1 MQFLTTPPFRGRA
14 RAPFLLLVA
23 MTACGTLGMHVII
36 PALPATARALGMSIG
51 TAQLTITLYL
61 IGLAIGQ
68 LLYGPVS
75 DRFGRRP
82 VLLVGLSLFTGAS
95 VVTALAPNA
104 SVLIAA
110 RILQSVGGCAGLV
123 LGRAAVR
130 DGATADKAAGQLALL
145 TLVMAMVPAIAPA
158 IGGFLTAYIDWRASY
173 VLLAVFGG
181 ATLVAC
187 GLLMPET
194 FTPRGGASGRSMVT
208 AYVRL
213 LRSRRFLGYAVGGA
227 CSTTAFYGF
236 MSASPFIL
244 EGLLHQSTQRVGLYY
259 LLLMGGVAAGSFG
272 ANRLAGRVPVR
283 TALRIANGVGI
294 CGAALFALADLAGI
308 CIGGDGCGAG
318 LPVHGGGG
326 DGEPVRAGGVG
337 QRQSASDRGGVG
349 DVRVRPD
356 GIRDAVHSGGGD
368 VASGRRISG
377 RDGAA
382 GIGAAGAGGDVDGC
396 ASGATAIISRARS
409 TPKAFSP

>member
-1 MQFLTTPPFRGRA
+1 MRFLTTPLLRGRV

-95 VVTALAPNA
+95 IVTAVAPNA
-104 SVLIAA
+104 PVLIAA
-110 RILQSVGGCAGLV
+110 RILQSIGGCAGLV

-158 IGGFLTAYIDWRASY
+158 IGGYITAYIGWRASY
-173 VLLAVFGG
+173 VLLAGFGG

-187 GLLMPET
+187 ALLMPET
-194 FTPRGGASGRSMVT
+194 LSQYGASRRSMVT

-213 LRSRRFLGYAVGGA
+213 LRSPRFLGYAVGGA

-236 MSASPFIL
+236 MSASPFIF
-244 EGLLHQSTQRVGLYY
+244 ETQLHQPTQRVGLYY
-259 LLLMGGVAAGSFG
+259 LFLMLGVAAGSFG
-272 ANRLAGRVPVR
+272 ANRVAGLLPVHK
-283 TALRIANGVGI
+283 ALRIANGMGI
-294 CGAALFALADLAGI
+294 LGAALFALADVTNVLSVVTVVAPVSLFMVGAGMASPFALAGSVSVNPQ
-308 CIGGDGCGAG
+308 A
-318 LPVHGGGG
+318 
-326 DGEPVRAGGVG
+326 
-337 QRQSASDRGGVG
+337 
-349 DVRVRPD
+349 
-356 GIRDAVHSGGGD
+356 
-368 VASGRRISG
+368 
-377 RDGAA
+377 
-382 GIGAAGAGGDVDGC
+382 IGAASGMYGFIQMGYGMLCTVVVETWHPGAIYPV
-396 ASGATAIISRARS
+396 ATVLLGSALLGQAAMSTAMRS
-409 TPKAFSP
+409 ERRRR